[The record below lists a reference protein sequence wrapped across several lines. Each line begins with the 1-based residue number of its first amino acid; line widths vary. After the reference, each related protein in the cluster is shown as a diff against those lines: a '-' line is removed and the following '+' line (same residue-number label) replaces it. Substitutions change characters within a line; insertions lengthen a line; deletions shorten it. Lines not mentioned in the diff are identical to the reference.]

1 MTVFEQQAPNK
12 ACPLCGCRMT
22 ALESHPGRG
31 ELYCGHC
38 DLTIGGNDA
47 KTPDELMALLNQ
59 RTCSDLGG
67 EDENENAVFRCS
79 RCGCVLSLYDK
90 DGTNNLCTSF
100 IYDYPRFCPECGR
113 RVVCTNDDEDANDL
127 QAAIDAD
134 DGKRYSTQEVLE
146 ILERDIA
153 KSGRRMS

>member
-12 ACPLCGCRMT
+12 ACPLCGRKMT

-59 RTCSDLGG
+59 RTCRQEEQGWSTEGDHARVWLTCGHDCMVPTVADLP
-67 EDENENAVFRCS
+67 
-79 RCGCVLSLYDK
+79 K
-90 DGTNNLCTSF
+90 
-100 IYDYPRFCPECGR
+100 FCPKCGR
-113 RVVCTNDDEDANDL
+113 RVVCTNEDEDANDL